1 VSDAEAAPL
10 TVPEMVLRRARLDA
24 SAPFIVT
31 IDEQE
36 PYDVNTLSYGQV
48 LSRASVLLDALREA
62 GVEPGD
68 RVGCYLVNQPC
79 WIAASFAVWFSGAGV
94 AAVGTLLPGTEA
106 TRLFELAEVKVVIAL
121 EGAPELPPE
130 FTVITV
136 DIDGRIVGADDPGET
151 RWESAELP
159 LPDPESLCVAI
170 FTSGTTGRPKG
181 ITHSHADLLAEG
193 SGIAAGY
200 ARNAGYRPELAPA
213 HLPPGIIFNPFGHMT
228 GYARLSFRLWIGR
241 PQLLI
246 PKFTVPAVKALVSR
260 YQVDSLQLTP
270 AMIHALANTDEELD
284 LSSVKFATSGT
295 APLSTANRERFEER
309 YGVPILQAYGN
320 TEVGAVATERLDD
333 VLAGRRGPGSV
344 GRLSRGVEV
353 QIRHI
358 DDDRPEGEGEI
369 LVRTAGASTHFIGG
383 EAVPV
388 DDEGFVYTGDVGRFD
403 EHGILYITGRVQEK
417 MIVGG
422 FNVYPAEVEDVAR
435 SSKLVSDA
443 VIVAVPDER
452 LGELPVA
459 GVVWAG
465 EPDPE
470 ALIAEMR
477 TELASYKVPRR
488 VFALDA
494 VPLTPRDKIDR
505 RKALALALEAL
516 GIPAPTED

>member
-1 VSDAEAAPL
+1 VTEAEAAPQS
-10 TVPEMVLRRARLDA
+10 VPEMALRRVRTDH
-24 SAPFIVT
+24 SAPFVVT
-31 IDEQE
+31 IDEHE
-36 PYDVNTLSYGQV
+36 PYDVNALSYGQV
-48 LSRASVLLDALREA
+48 LSRATVLLDALREA

-79 WIAASFAVWFSGAGV
+79 WVVASFAVWFAGAGV

-106 TRLFELAEVKVVIAL
+106 TRLFELAEVKVVVAL
-121 EGAPELPPE
+121 EGAPELPDE

-136 DIDGRIVGADDPGET
+136 DDEGLILGADDPGET
-151 RWESAELP
+151 RWEGADLP
-159 LPDPESLCVAI
+159 LPDVDTLAVAI

-193 SGIAAGY
+193 AGIAAGY
-200 ARNAGYRPELAPA
+200 ARNADYRPEIAPP

-270 AMIHALANTDEELD
+270 AMIHALANTDEEID

-309 YGVPILQAYGN
+309 YGVPIMQAYGN

-344 GRLSRGVEV
+344 GRLSKGVEV
-353 QIRHI
+353 RIRHI

-369 LVRTAGASTHFIGG
+369 LVRTEGASTHFIGG

-435 SSKLVSDA
+435 SSKLVRDA
-443 VIVAVPDER
+443 VVVPIPDER

-465 EPDPE
+465 DPDPD

-477 TELASYKVPRR
+477 SELASYKVPRKI
-488 VFALDA
+488 FALDV
-494 VPLTPRDKIDR
+494 VPLTPRDKVDR
-505 RKALALALEAL
+505 RKAVELAREAL
-516 GIPAPTED
+516 GIPAPTDA